1 MTTKTLRWGLLSTA
15 RINKALIPPLQL
27 SKRNKLLAVASRSQE
42 KADAYAREKKIKRA
56 YGSYEALLADPEI
69 DVIYNPLPNH
79 LHAEWTIKAVEA
91 GKHVLCE
98 KPMALS
104 LDEVDAMAAAAQKH
118 GRIVAEAFAY
128 RSHPEMQKIKE
139 IIDSGKLG
147 KVKMVHGSF
156 TFVMTKQDDVRWNPE
171 MGGGSLWDIG
181 CYPLS
186 FTRSVLG
193 VEPLEVFG
201 WQVTGS
207 TGIDDTF
214 AGQLRFPGDI
224 YAQLDCSFRIP
235 YHVFMEIVGD
245 EGTLNIPQPFNSETR
260 KTLYLTRGDKT
271 SAIVVKGP
279 DPYAGEV
286 EDLADTI
293 LLGKPQRV
301 SLADSRANAA
311 AILALLES
319 AHAGKPVLLK

>member
-1 MTTKTLRWGLLSTA
+1 MTDTLRWGLLSTA
-15 RINKALIPPLQL
+15 RINKSLIPPLEL
-27 SKRNKLLAVASRSQE
+27 SKRNKLLAVASRTQE

-79 LHAEWTIKAVEA
+79 LHAAWTIKAVEA

-98 KPMALS
+98 KPIALS
-104 LDEVDAMAAAAQKH
+104 LEEVDAMAAAAQKH
-118 GRIVAEAFAY
+118 GKIVAEAFAY

-139 IIDSGKLG
+139 IIGSGKLG
-147 KVKMVHGSF
+147 KLKMVHGSF
-156 TFVMTKQDDVRWNPE
+156 TFVMTKQDDVRWNPQ

-186 FTRSVLG
+186 FMRAVLET
-193 VEPLEVFG
+193 EPVEVFG
-201 WQVTGS
+201 WQETGP

-214 AGQLRFPGDI
+214 AGQMRFPGDVF
-224 YAQLDCSFRIP
+224 AQLDCSFRIP

-245 EGTLNIPQPFNSETR
+245 EGTLNIPQPFNSME
-260 KTLYLTRGDKT
+260 KKLLYLTRDDKT
-271 SAIVVKGP
+271 STIQVKGP
-279 DPYAGEV
+279 DPYLGEV
-286 EDLADTI
+286 EDLADAI
-293 LLGKPQRV
+293 LLGKPQRM
-301 SLADSRANAA
+301 SLADSRANTA

-319 AHAGKPVLLK
+319 AKTGKPVALK